1 MNRIINYTTG
11 GLGNRLRPLS
21 SAYAISKTTG
31 RELVQYWDSE
41 VTNGSLAKFEE
52 LFENNIKS
60 ISAEELVAL
69 NSYRIYSDYGIIQRL
84 ESKYKLSTLK
94 SMVDKNPS
102 SLAPRNFSPDDSE
115 ENLIIY
121 CNNFI
126 SNTNREFCEEF
137 LQNLS
142 PIKEIQEKID
152 SECEQL
158 GLNKNIIGI
167 HARGTDFN
175 VDVSFYINQINAL
188 LETNSELKFF
198 LSTDD
203 AGYEKTICEMFDGK
217 ILNRKKRLHLEKVNS
232 DAGWDYNFLITKEK
246 SQDSV
251 VDLFLLSKTNIQIY
265 HPNSTFCEVAK
276 IISNKK

>member
-1 MNRIINYTTG
+1 MKTIINYTTG

-60 ISAEELVAL
+60 ISAEELVDL

-102 SLAPRNFSPDDSE
+102 SLAPRNFYPDDSE

-126 SNTNREFCEEF
+126 ANTNREFCEEF